1 MNFDIPTLC
10 CNFVFIIASISLFKN
25 NTKKKQDVSKNMPC
39 CHFLLIV
46 IVVAVRLVYKEFFKN
61 TRMSILLIRMLLR
74 IGFFKLLIFCL
85 FPKFIRCNTEA
96 KN

>member
-61 TRMSILLIRMLLR
+61 TRMSRMLLR
-74 IGFFKLLIFCL
+74 IGFFKLLIFFYFQRL
-85 FPKFIRCNTEA
+85 FNVILK
-96 KN
+96 